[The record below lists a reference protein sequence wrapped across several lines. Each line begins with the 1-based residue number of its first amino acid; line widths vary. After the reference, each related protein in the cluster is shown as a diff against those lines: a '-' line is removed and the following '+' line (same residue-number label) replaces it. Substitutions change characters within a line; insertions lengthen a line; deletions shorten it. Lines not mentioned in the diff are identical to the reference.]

1 MEERTTRKIKKE
13 LHFKNSGET
22 YSVEI
27 CLENISPQISTDTNL
42 SFLNEL
48 FERIKKELLVNQTSI
63 NKLLDKLFGIIRIFT

>member
-1 MEERTTRKIKKE
+1 MEERTTSKIKKE

-27 CLENISPQISTDTNL
+27 CLENVSPQISTDTNL

-48 FERIKKELLVNQTSI
+48 FERIKKEL
-63 NKLLDKLFGIIRIFT
+63 

>member
-13 LHFKNSGET
+13 LHFKNGGEI

-27 CLENISPQISTDTNL
+27 CLENIPPQISTNTNI

-48 FERIKKELLVNQTSI
+48 FERIKKEL
-63 NKLLDKLFGIIRIFT
+63 

>member
-13 LHFKNSGET
+13 LHFKNGGET

-27 CLENISPQISTDTNL
+27 CLENISPQISMDTNI

-48 FERIKKELLVNQTSI
+48 FEHIRLELTG
-63 NKLLDKLFGIIRIFT
+63 K

>member
-13 LHFKNSGET
+13 LHFKNGGEI

-27 CLENISPQISTDTNL
+27 CLENIPPQISTNTNI

-48 FERIKKELLVNQTSI
+48 FERIKLELTG
-63 NKLLDKLFGIIRIFT
+63 K